1 MQFARLCVAPG
12 QTAQNRPDIVS
23 CAPAVNVYNI
33 HTFQE
38 GNVLYRGGAP
48 GYAST
53 IAQQQAS
60 QFGGA
65 YYMKTY
71 SKPTLKK
78 HAALK
83 QVTFSSH

>member
-1 MQFARLCVAPG
+1 MQFAQLCVQPG
-12 QTAQNRPDIVS
+12 QGAQNRPITAS

-33 HTFQE
+33 HTYQE
-38 GNVLYRGGAP
+38 GKVLYRGGAP

-71 SKPTLKK
+71 SKPSLKK

>member
-1 MQFARLCVAPG
+1 MRFTQRCVGRGAGENGTIYRVLRSGSKGIQYLQARGG
-12 QTAQNRPDIVS
+12 Q
-23 CAPAVNVYNI
+23 
-33 HTFQE
+33 
-38 GNVLYRGGAP
+38 VLYRRGAP

-53 IAQQQAS
+53 LAQLQAS
-60 QFGGA
+60 PFGGA

-71 SKPTLKK
+71 SKPALKK